1 ELDLSNND
9 LQDSGVEMFPVG
21 LKNVKFNLEL
31 LRLAICNLGER
42 TCQNLASVL
51 LTENSSL
58 KELDLSNNDL
68 QDSGVELLSAGLKSS
83 HSNLKILR

>member
-1 ELDLSNND
+1 
-9 LQDSGVEMFPVG
+9 MFPVG

-42 TCQNLASVL
+42 TCQHLASVL
-51 LTENSSL
+51 LTEISSL
-58 KELDLSNNDL
+58 IELDLSNNDL

-83 HSNLKILR
+83 QSNLKILR